1 MRILIA
7 NRGEI
12 ARRILRTAHRMGY
25 ETVAAWADP
34 DREAPFV
41 AEATS
46 AIRLGPAA
54 LADSYLSVDAL
65 LDAAAR
71 TGATA
76 VHPGYGFLS
85 ENAAFAHAVEAAG
98 LTWIGPHPR
107 AIEQMGS
114 KIEARRLAAAA
125 GVPVIPGFDAS
136 QDPAALADAA
146 REIGYPVMIKASAG
160 GGGKGIRVVASPA
173 DFDTALRDAREE
185 SRRAFERA
193 LELEPERALSLA
205 ALADL
210 AAEAGERDKALDLY
224 DRAAEVDPDDPAPS
238 LAAAELLQDA
248 RQTAAARER
257 LEVLLARHPRETAA
271 ALALALILAEQGEL
285 DAALAFAKRAAWL
298 GAPQAEETLSRIRE
312 QQAAAVGPRAAS
324 D

>member
-1 MRILIA
+1 
-7 NRGEI
+7 
-12 ARRILRTAHRMGY
+12 MGY

-76 VHPGYGFLS
+76 IHPGYGFLS

-125 GVPVIPGFDAS
+125 GVPIIPGFDGS
-136 QDPAALADAA
+136 QDDEELARAAD
-146 REIGYPVMIKASAG
+146 RIGYPVLVKAAAG
-160 GGGKGIRVVASPA
+160 GGGKGIRVVPRPE
-173 DFDTALRDAREE
+173 DFATALGRARSEA
-185 SRRAFERA
+185 RRAFGDDAMIVERYVQRPRHVEVQILGDRHGRIVDLGTRECSVQRRYQKV
-193 LELEPERALSLA
+193 LEEAPAPNLSRATREGLCETARKLSLI
-205 ALADL
+205 
-210 AAEAGERDKALDLY
+210 
-224 DRAAEVDPDDPAPS
+224 
-238 LAAAELLQDA
+238 
-248 RQTAAARER
+248 
-257 LEVLLARHPRETAA
+257 H
-271 ALALALILAEQGEL
+271 I
-285 DAALAFAKRAAWL
+285 
-298 GAPQAEETLSRIRE
+298 
-312 QQAAAVGPRAAS
+312 
-324 D
+324 